1 MIADGVLEQCSLR
14 AASPRA
20 TRTPEEVAEAVGE
33 RLRAE
38 RRWVLPSIRAVQEVL
53 LAELAAEPAAAEEP
67 TPIAPPAAFDL
78 GFTEEC
84 LAEVGMDVDQACRIA
99 RDAFAEVRRLR
110 ERVPT
115 IEDVRLLRMLDHHLC
130 AELGD
135 DAPASMAR
143 AVDALSGLL
152 ARQPGAAGET
162 DDTYE
167 GSPGAA
173 DEQ

>member
-1 MIADGVLEQCSLR
+1 MIAD
-14 AASPRA
+14 
-20 TRTPEEVAEAVGE
+20 
-33 RLRAE
+33 
-38 RRWVLPSIRAVQEVL
+38 
-53 LAELAAEPAAAEEP
+53 
-67 TPIAPPAAFDL
+67 AFDL
-78 GFTEEC
+78 GFAEEC

-115 IEDVRLLRMLDHHLC
+115 IEDVRLLRMLDHRLC

>member
-1 MIADGVLEQCSLR
+1 MIAD
-14 AASPRA
+14 
-20 TRTPEEVAEAVGE
+20 
-33 RLRAE
+33 
-38 RRWVLPSIRAVQEVL
+38 
-53 LAELAAEPAAAEEP
+53 
-67 TPIAPPAAFDL
+67 AFDL
-78 GFTEEC
+78 GFAEEC

-162 DDTYE
+162 ADTYA